1 MKPECCCVSQRDCLD
16 IIARRRSGT
25 SAGRVLPADSA
36 RHLLALL
43 RTPLGPFPACSPGHS
58 GQAPGPSAPSSRS
71 RRSRQ
76 RVAPPPQGG
85 RPCIVAIRPT
95 RPMPRCDPWPPAP
108 PRSDAPRCDS
118 RIAANQAGHVPWMR
132 GGRTG
137 TYEPL
142 FIPCSA
148 QPPRQSSLGL
158 ERGVGCLASESK
170 QAPPADISRHPSR
183 NACSRVLP
191 AVGPLG
197 RFLLPTWGSQT
208 LRSTPTVLPTASVL
222 HYHYSI
228 E

>member
-95 RPMPRCDPWPPAP
+95 RPTPRCDPWPPAP
-108 PRSDAPRCDS
+108 PRSDAPV
-118 RIAANQAGHVPWMR
+118 AAGR
-132 GGRTG
+132 GATVGSPPIKPAMYHGCGVAARAPTNRF
-137 TYEPL
+137 L
-142 FIPCSA
+142 F
-148 QPPRQSSLGL
+148 
-158 ERGVGCLASESK
+158 
-170 QAPPADISRHPSR
+170 
-183 NACSRVLP
+183 RVLP
-191 AVGPLG
+191 SRRGRAPL
-197 RFLLPTWGSQT
+197 
-208 LRSTPTVLPTASVL
+208 V
-222 HYHYSI
+222 
-228 E
+228 